1 MSDITLLDLV
11 TLNNADPVIG
21 LVESAIT
28 SYPELSQIPAVAH
41 EGITFNVARR
51 TAFPSA
57 QFAQVGA
64 GVTPSKSTF
73 KLDRKEMFL
82 MNSLLEIPKD
92 YVTAQNKRVE
102 DILAIEASG
111 ILKASFFRLCQQMYY
126 GTSATLGGSA
136 YTPDANGFDGFAQ
149 LTNSDTSDLEV
160 NLGGAGGSST
170 SAYIVA
176 ANEQQTS
183 LAVGKA
189 GQLELTPWLEQL
201 ITISGSGNSVKKNM
215 AYVSQMLGWFGLT
228 FADQYSVWRVRNAD
242 GTTAAKS
249 INDKALSQAIALIP
263 TDKRNNIKIFVNRN
277 GAAQLQES
285 RSAVGFQT
293 ADGAG
298 KGAYAP
304 QPTDSNGFPVIVTE
318 AITNTEA

>member
-1 MSDITLLDLV
+1 MADLTLLDLV

-28 SYPELSQIPAVAH
+28 SKPELSELPAVAH
-41 EGITFNVARR
+41 EGTYFNVARR
-51 TAFPSA
+51 TGLPTA

-92 YVTAQNKRVE
+92 YVTAQNKRLE
-102 DILAIEASG
+102 DILAIEAAG
-111 ILKASFFRLCQQMYY
+111 IIEASFYKLCQQMYY
-126 GTSATLGGSA
+126 GTSTTLGGSA

-149 LTNSDTSDLEV
+149 LTNSDTNDLEI
-160 NLGGAGGSST
+160 NLGGTAGSST

-176 ANEQQTS
+176 CNEKQTS
-183 LAVGKA
+183 LAVGKD
-189 GQLELTPWLEQL
+189 GQLTLTPWLEQL
-201 ITISGSGNSVKKNM
+201 ITISGSGNTVKKNM

-242 GTTAAKS
+242 GSTAGKS
-249 INDKALSQAIALIP
+249 INDKAISQAIALIP
-263 TDKRNNIKIFVNRN
+263 VNKRNNLKIFVNRN

-304 QPTDSNGFPVIVTE
+304 QPTDSNGVPLIVTE